1 MDYEVQLKIQ
11 AYLDGELPEAEA
23 RELANL
29 LARDKEAVALHNEL
43 RNTQQALS
51 GAEVGIELPESRDF
65 FWSKIKR
72 DIERLEAAADAPVET
87 APSLFA
93 AWRRLLVPA
102 GAIAALAIAVL
113 IANHDVIPIIGFQG
127 RLEATRTDPGTFV
140 YRDYSGGATLVW
152 LSYPAEEEDSQDQ
165 ASDIIF
171 Q

>member
-11 AYLDGELPEAEA
+11 AYLDGELPEVEA

-29 LARDKEAVALHNEL
+29 LARDKEALALHNEL
-43 RNTQQALS
+43 RNTRQALS
-51 GAEVGIELPESRDF
+51 GAEIGIELPESRDF

-72 DIERLEAAADAPVET
+72 DIERLDAAAESPAET
-87 APSLFA
+87 APSIFA
-93 AWRRLLVPA
+93 AWRRLLIPA
-102 GAIAALAIAVL
+102 GAIAALTVAVL
-113 IANHDVIPIIGFQG
+113 IANRPGFEG

-152 LSYPAEEEDSQDQ
+152 LSYPAEEDDSQDQ